1 MSTQLPFKK
10 CARKWGCFQN
20 LPVYHKNVP
29 NTLKVHIYLY
39 HWAVQEVLTIINDW
53 PLVAI
58 INNVFPLVTYQFPS
72 FFGCFIPPIL
82 RRSSWRSTAT
92 DKSSSRC
99 LRGAAMDGTMCIS
112 STKRRGIIAICLGCF
127 LPDDLPSTKH
137 GNPCCFHIGYDL
149 LSWTLPVT
157 VPATSNAN
165 RIKMEL

>member
-1 MSTQLPFKK
+1 MFSHWL
-10 CARKWGCFQN
+10 
-20 LPVYHKNVP
+20 
-29 NTLKVHIYLY
+29 HISFRRF
-39 HWAVQEVLTIINDW
+39 
-53 PLVAI
+53 LVA
-58 INNVFPLVTYQFPS
+58 S
-72 FFGCFIPPIL
+72 HL
-82 RRSSWRSTAT
+82 RFSGGRSWRSTAT

-157 VPATSNAN
+157 VPRHQQCKSNKDGALERKITYCILIYKYLWIFQLATFDYQ
-165 RIKMEL
+165 RRHT